1 MRFSSIKVFEAAAKL
16 FPPSCVPAH
25 STKNC
30 KRTIFPF
37 SCFQPMHRHSL
48 LKTCSLIHESHRSR
62 WARDQSRS
70 SSSAAQPL
78 TARIVLPPASLPL
91 LSAPHVNEL
100 IWAWSLQQHRILQSA
115 THCAQQAPRSPQPC
129 VHFVTSL
136 ASSGG
141 SRPFACSQVG
151 AAVGDSPS
159 KPQTKSSQA

>member
-1 MRFSSIKVFEAAAKL
+1 MRFLSIKVFEAAAKL
-16 FPPSCVPAH
+16 FPPSCVPAN

-115 THCAQQAPRSPQPC
+115 THCAQQLCLSISVPPPLDPHSPACTSSPRWLLG
-129 VHFVTSL
+129 VAL
-136 ASSGG
+136 A
-141 SRPFACSQVG
+141 RLPPAELE
-151 AAVGDSPS
+151 
-159 KPQTKSSQA
+159 QA